1 MKTVPKESGM
11 GYNKYRYGKD
21 TVRPVPKLTK
31 GGKDMYD
38 DALLLKLL
46 NPGKII
52 ESGGLLARLRSEAAG
67 RE

>member
-1 MKTVPKESGM
+1 M

-21 TVRPVPKLTK
+21 TVSPVPKLTK

-52 ESGGLLARLRSEAAG
+52 ESGGCRIEVKDVPDPAG
-67 RE
+67 